1 MTILALD
8 TSTDVCSVALSYGNT
23 VFSQFYEG
31 DKKNTDVILD
41 MIETV
46 LSDAG
51 AQKSEI
57 ELICFARGPGG
68 FTGVR
73 VATGLAQGMSFGL
86 DIPVLPIST
95 LMLMAMGAHKQHGA
109 QQVTVINDARMNEVY
124 SATYAFS
131 NEAFGQKIKTV
142 IEENIATPADVCL
155 PEQSGYG
162 VGSGIGAYDLE
173 SGLIEQ
179 GYALDLTL
187 KPDARYL
194 LELAQYSQFEHSAV
208 TADQALPVYL
218 RDNVAKKKAQR

>member
-8 TSTDVCSVALSYGNT
+8 TSTEVCSVALSHGGS

-46 LSDAG
+46 LGDAG
-51 AQKSEI
+51 AKKTDI

-73 VATGLAQGMSFGL
+73 VATGIAQGMSFGL
-86 DIPVLPIST
+86 GVPVLPIST

-109 QQVTVINDARMNEVY
+109 EQVTVINDARMNEVY

-131 NEAFGQKIKTV
+131 GAPFDQRIETV
-142 IEENIATPADVCL
+142 VEESIVAPKNIRL
-155 PEQSGYG
+155 PKQSGYG
-162 VGSGIGAYDLE
+162 VGSGIVAYELE
-173 SGLIEQ
+173 SNLIEQ
-179 GYALDLTL
+179 GYTLDLAL

-194 LELAQYSQFEHSAV
+194 LELAQQPQFENSTVA
-208 TADQALPVYL
+208 ADKALPVYL

>member
-8 TSTDVCSVALSYGNT
+8 TSTDVCSVALSHGGA

-31 DKKNTDVILD
+31 DQKNTDVILD

-51 AQKSEI
+51 AQKSDI
-57 ELICFARGPGG
+57 KLICFARGPGG

-86 DIPVLPIST
+86 DVPVLPIST

-131 NEAFGQKIKTV
+131 NASSGQKIDTV
-142 IEENIATPADVCL
+142 VEENIAAPADIHL
-155 PEQSGYG
+155 PEQTGYG
-162 VGSGIGAYDLE
+162 VGSGIGAYDLA
-173 SGLIEQ
+173 SGLVEQ
-179 GYALDLTL
+179 GYTLDLAL

-194 LELAQYSQFEHSAV
+194 LELAQHPQFERSVVSA
-208 TADQALPVYL
+208 DKALPVYL